1 MEAAKSWIEA
11 ALKSVRGC
19 SGFGRRFFSSTST
32 IRGRLGEWPKNVA
45 RSSLPSKEGLLAL
58 PGIGNQMLRKLI
70 VGFDGGRVRIDRK
83 ERTTFEHCIIK
94 ARTPVDGGKDVH
106 GGL

>member
-11 ALKSVRGC
+11 TLKSVRGC
-19 SGFGRRFFSSTST
+19 SGLGRRFVSSTST

-58 PGIGNQMLRKLI
+58 LGIGNQMLRKLI
-70 VGFDGGRVRIDRK
+70 VDIDGGCVRIDCK
-83 ERTTFEHCIIK
+83 ERTTFEHRIIK
-94 ARTPVDGGKDVH
+94 ACTPVDGGKE
-106 GGL
+106 